1 MEEEIKELKHR
12 IEVLSGVVF
21 IILKE
26 TGMLEKAMQDN
37 ALLRTV
43 VEKTVGREE
52 GREEGREVK
61 DKSISKQK
69 EDEFT
74 SILKDFDAKDA
85 IKN

>member
-12 IEVLSGVVF
+12 LEVLSGVVF
-21 IILKE
+21 LILKE

-43 VEKTVGREE
+43 VERTV

>member
-12 IEVLSGVVF
+12 LEVLSGVVF

-52 GREEGREVK
+52 GKEVQ

>member
-12 IEVLSGVVF
+12 LEVLSGVVF

-43 VEKTVGREE
+43 VERTV

>member
-12 IEVLSGVVF
+12 LEVLSGVVF
-21 IILKE
+21 LILKE
-26 TGMLEKAMQDN
+26 TGMLEKAIQNN

-43 VEKTVGREE
+43 VEKTV

>member
-1 MEEEIKELKHR
+1 MEKEIKELKHR

-43 VEKTVGREE
+43 VERTV

>member
-52 GREEGREVK
+52 GREVK

-74 SILKDFDAKDA
+74 SILKDFDSKDA

>member
-1 MEEEIKELKHR
+1 MEEKIKELEHKV
-12 IEVLSGVVF
+12 EVLSGVVF

-43 VEKTVGREE
+43 VEKTVGK
-52 GREEGREVK
+52 EEGREVK
-61 DKSISKQK
+61 DKSVSKQK

-74 SILKDFDAKDA
+74 SILRDFDSKDA

>member
-21 IILKE
+21 ILLKE
-26 TGMLEKAMQDN
+26 TGLLDKAMQN
-37 ALLRTV
+37 NSLLRTV
-43 VEKTVGREE
+43 IEKTV